1 MKRGFKMKEKKTK
14 ILLWSQVFLSLSPR
28 ERLLLGKYETPEG
41 EYYTRSH
48 FSGIPMKHYEL
59 VMKRFPS
66 RERRVKFQ
74 AKGKTVRKALAET
87 FSVFYWP
94 SFELYLGGGLI
105 ESWHPAVETMTSAEF
120 EAAEE
125 SWEIYRIEMG
135 WEPCSL
141 TSYEMSP
148 RGLIRIKTKA
158 EEELL
163 LAA

>member
-1 MKRGFKMKEKKTK
+1 MKEKKTK
-14 ILLWSQVFLSLSPR
+14 ILLWSQVFLHLSPR
-28 ERLLLGKYETPEG
+28 ERLLLGKYESSES
-41 EYYTRSH
+41 ERSH
-48 FSGIPMKHYEL
+48 FSGIPMELYEL

-105 ESWHPAVETMTSAEF
+105 ESWHPAVETMTPAEF

>member
-1 MKRGFKMKEKKTK
+1 MKEKKTK
-14 ILLWSQVFLSLSPR
+14 ILLWSQVFLHLSPR
-28 ERLLLGKYETPEG
+28 ERLLLGKYESSES
-41 EYYTRSH
+41 ERSH
-48 FSGIPMKHYEL
+48 FSEIPMELYEL

-105 ESWHPAVETMTSAEF
+105 ESWHPAVETMTPAEF

>member
-1 MKRGFKMKEKKTK
+1 MKEKKTK
-14 ILLWSQVFLSLSPR
+14 ILLWSQVFLHLSPR
-28 ERLLLGKYETPEG
+28 ERLLLGKYESSES
-41 EYYTRSH
+41 ERSH
-48 FSGIPMKHYEL
+48 FSEIPMELYEL

-105 ESWHPAVETMTSAEF
+105 ESWHPAVETMTPAEF

-141 TSYEMSP
+141 TSYERFAGVP
-148 RGLIRIKTKA
+148 TGLIRVREA
-158 EEELL
+158 EESLP

>member
-1 MKRGFKMKEKKTK
+1 MKEKKTK
-14 ILLWSQVFLSLSPR
+14 ILLWSQVFLHLSPR
-28 ERLLLGKYETPEG
+28 ERLLLGKYESSES
-41 EYYTRSH
+41 ERSH
-48 FSGIPMKHYEL
+48 FSEIPMELYEL

-105 ESWHPAVETMTSAEF
+105 ESWHPAVETMTPAEF

-158 EEELL
+158 EEEFL

>member
-1 MKRGFKMKEKKTK
+1 MKEKKTK
-14 ILLWSQVFLSLSPR
+14 ILLWSQVFLHLSPR
-28 ERLLLGKYETPEG
+28 ERLLLGKYESSES
-41 EYYTRSH
+41 ERSH
-48 FSGIPMKHYEL
+48 FSEIPMELYEL

-105 ESWHPAVETMTSAEF
+105 ESWHPAVETMTPAEF

-141 TSYEMSP
+141 TTYEMRP

-158 EEELL
+158 EEEIL

>member
-1 MKRGFKMKEKKTK
+1 MKEKKTK
-14 ILLWSQVFLSLSPR
+14 ILIRAEVFLSLSPR
-28 ERLLLGKYETPEG
+28 EQLLLGKYESPEG
-41 EYYTRSH
+41 ERSH
-48 FSGIPMKHYEL
+48 FSEIPMKHYEL

-94 SFELYLGGGLI
+94 SFYLYLGGGYKG
-105 ESWHPAVETMTSAEF
+105 WHWYPAVETMTPAEF
-120 EAAEE
+120 EAAEV
-125 SWEIYRIEMG
+125 SWEIHRVEMG

-141 TSYEMSP
+141 TTYEMRP